1 MPKYVNYLVVNILN
15 VESSF
20 RHWNLGDITS
30 SSGFEGYSHVIQAR
44 MIMQSSPL
52 FWAVKRPAN
61 SSWPYSRSSLICGEK
76 MDVPNPWHFED
87 FFFSFS
93 TTLGPWFLHC
103 GISELSRISPSPAGC
118 SQALSGAQTG
128 KSMFPSWRKPLQ
140 SSLGAT
146 RHVLFMRGSGVQLP
160 VFYIEAFQKW
170 DAYPTF
176 WGL

>member
-1 MPKYVNYLVVNILN
+1 
-15 VESSF
+15 
-20 RHWNLGDITS
+20 
-30 SSGFEGYSHVIQAR
+30 
-44 MIMQSSPL
+44 MQSSPL

-140 SSLGAT
+140 SSMGAT
-146 RHVLFMRGSGVQLP
+146 RHVLFMGGSGVQLP
-160 VFYIEAFQKW
+160 VFLYRSLPKMGRISHLLGVINILISIFINSHYWQLI
-170 DAYPTF
+170 TIV
-176 WGL
+176 